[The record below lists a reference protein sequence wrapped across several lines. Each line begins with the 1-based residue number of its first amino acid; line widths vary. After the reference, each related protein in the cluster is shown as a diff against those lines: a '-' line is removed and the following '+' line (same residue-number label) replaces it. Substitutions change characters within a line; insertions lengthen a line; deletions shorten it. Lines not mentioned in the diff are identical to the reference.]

1 MAVFRS
7 ITGFFLDIIETVVVA
22 LSIFLVIY
30 LFFMQPHQ
38 VNGQS
43 MEPNFH
49 SGEYVLTDKVSYG
62 PANQTG
68 TIRRGDVVV
77 FHAPEASGCP
87 KGTGCDFIKR
97 VLGLP
102 GDTIAVKDNAIWIDG
117 KKLPEPY
124 IPPENYTKAG
134 EYTAGGRE
142 IQLQDN
148 EYMLIGDNRPY
159 SSDSRVWGPVGKEAI
174 VGRAFFRYLPVDRMG
189 IIPRVEYEGFSAT
202 GAYGDSS
209 NTSGSSEPSGE
220 GEASSKDAAG
230 RPGF

>member
-1 MAVFRS
+1 MAIFRTLS
-7 ITGFFLDIIETVVVA
+7 GFFLDVIETVVVA

-62 PANQTG
+62 PKNQTG
-68 TIRRGDVVV
+68 SIHRGDVVV

-102 GDTIAVKDNAIWIDG
+102 GDTISVHDNAIWING
-117 KKLPEPY
+117 KQLPEPY

-134 EYTAGGRE
+134 EYTAGGRVV
-142 IQLQDN
+142 QLQDN
-148 EYMLIGDNRPY
+148 EYMVIGDNRPY
-159 SSDSRVWGPVGKEAI
+159 SSDSRVWGPIGKEAI

-189 IIPRVEYEGFSAT
+189 IIPRVQYEGFHPT
-202 GAYGDSS
+202 DSTSES
-209 NTSGSSEPSGE
+209 NTSTTEEPGGE
-220 GEASSKDAAG
+220 GESTSGNAAG

>member
-1 MAVFRS
+1 MFSFRS
-7 ITGFFLDIIETVVVA
+7 LSGFFLDVVETVVVA

-43 MEPNFH
+43 MEPTFA

-62 PANQTG
+62 PANKHG

-102 GDTIAVKDNAIWIDG
+102 GDTFAVKDNAIWVNG
-117 KKLPEPY
+117 QKLPEPY
-124 IPPENYTKAG
+124 IPPENYTRAG

-142 IQLQDN
+142 VFLGDN
-148 EYMLIGDNRPY
+148 EYMVIGDNRPY

-174 VGRAFFRYLPVDRMG
+174 VGRAFFRYLPVEVMG
-189 IIPRVEYEGFSAT
+189 IIPRVEYDGFSAT
-202 GAYGDSS
+202 GEFSGASADSS
-209 NTSGSSEPSGE
+209 SEE
-220 GEASSKDAAG
+220 GESSSGNMND
-230 RPGF
+230 RPGFGGI